1 VAGVFVIEIIV
12 PFFVFLPRPFRLI
25 AAWSFILLQSGIML
39 TGNYSFFNLLT
50 ILLCLF
56 LFDDKDIEK
65 RVPTRLIEAIRQK
78 QPRPGTTAQ
87 TFAAVW
93 AGVVVLICATHVWI
107 YNARQPLISPL
118 KALVQLTSAYSLINN
133 YGPFAVMTTERN
145 EIIVQGSNDG
155 RNWQTYPFKYKPV
168 NLDQKL
174 SWNIPHQ
181 PRLDWQ
187 MWFAAM
193 ETPTANSWIAKF
205 MLKLREG
212 SPLVLSLLGDNPFP
226 QKPPVHVR
234 ALLYRYFYTTPEQRA
249 ATGNIWQ
256 REYLGL
262 YWQTNE

>member
-1 VAGVFVIEIIV
+1 
-12 PFFVFLPRPFRLI
+12 
-25 AAWSFILLQSGIML
+25 
-39 TGNYSFFNLLT
+39 
-50 ILLCLF
+50 
-56 LFDDKDIEK
+56 
-65 RVPTRLIEAIRQK
+65 
-78 QPRPGTTAQ
+78 
-87 TFAAVW
+87 
-93 AGVVVLICATHVWI
+93 
-107 YNARQPLISPL
+107 
-118 KALVQLTSAYSLINN
+118 
-133 YGPFAVMTTERN
+133 
-145 EIIVQGSNDG
+145 
-155 RNWQTYPFKYKPV
+155 
-168 NLDQKL
+168 
-174 SWNIPHQ
+174 
-181 PRLDWQ
+181 